1 MIRIV
6 RLSRPEQYAESIRVQ
21 ESAWGQDVSSTIPAH
36 LLIAAQ
42 HHGGLV
48 LGAYDGRRM
57 VGVLFGITALDNAR
71 AYHYSHITGVAR
83 SHQSKG
89 IGFKL
94 KLAQREHVVKSGQS
108 LVKWT
113 YDPLQAGNA
122 YFNIRKLGAI
132 SNTYHRE
139 LYGRLDDSLNRGRL
153 TDRFEVEW
161 RIKSKR
167 VRERIRGH
175 EPASLAELLAEGG
188 EPVNRAMKTGYDQRL
203 PASAR
208 LGLRGPR
215 LLVEIP
221 RNIGKIRD
229 VSLGAANSWTLHA
242 RRIFENYFDRGFSV
256 IDVIVDH
263 DEDRIFYVLNRS
275 TT

>member
-57 VGVLFGITALDNAR
+57 VRVLFGITALDNAR

-132 SNTYHRE
+132 SNTYQRE

-256 IDVIVDH
+256 TDVIVDN

-275 TT
+275 TI

>member
-57 VGVLFGITALDNAR
+57 VRVLFGITALDNGR

-242 RRIFENYFDRGFSV
+242 RRIFENYFDRGLSV
-256 IDVIVDH
+256 TDVIVDP